1 MHETTGITIGAN
13 TAPLTYDAKGNLTQD
28 ENAQRYAWDVENRL
42 VAGVVGAATNGYFY
56 DALGRRL
63 AKIANGVATAFVHD
77 GAQVIAEYEAP
88 VYQPKKRNQT
98 AEGAEG
104 AEIKSVWS

>member
-1 MHETTGITIGAN
+1 MELFALNADHPVTSVQLSGITN
-13 TAPLTYDAKGNLTQD
+13 F
-28 ENAQRYAWDVENRL
+28 
-42 VAGVVGAATNGYFY
+42 GYFY

-63 AKIANGVATAFVHD
+63 AKTANGVTTTFVHD

-88 VYQPKKRNQT
+88 VFQPKKRNQT